1 MFAKIMS
8 LRSRHVGERLIIAA
22 ARHIAGRPPEVA
34 EGRAMLARTGV
45 SDGGTS
51 SLTAAITLLPAA
63 VPGLRLHEI
72 SSPFV
77 SEGEVILLGELARR
91 QRVNPQP
98 FRAGVLW
105 PLSVEPALD
114 RLLGDAAKA
123 LGDAGLLIYHRTISS
138 AGDLARELP
147 PVQGSFGW

>member
-1 MFAKIMS
+1 MFAKVMS
-8 LRSRHVGERLIIAA
+8 LRTRHAEERLIIAA
-22 ARHIAGRPPEVA
+22 ARHIAGHPTAVA
-34 EGRAMLARTGV
+34 QGRAMLARSGV
-45 SDGGTS
+45 SDEVPQ
-51 SLTAAITLLPAA
+51 SLTLLPVA

-72 SSPFV
+72 ASPFV

-105 PLSVEPALD
+105 PLSVEPSLD
-114 RLLGDAAKA
+114 LLLSVAAKA
-123 LGDAGLLIYHRTISS
+123 LGEAGLLIYHRTISS

-147 PVQGSFGW
+147 PAQGSFGW